1 MTRIVWLD
9 GRFINYEDAKVPILN
24 HSLQYGS
31 GIFEGI
37 RSYRGDKTYI
47 FRLDEHI
54 DRFFNSMKIYNMP
67 VKHSKEEIKE
77 AIKELIRKNNLGD
90 SYIRPFAF
98 YNDDRIG
105 LSVVGKSLSI
115 YIAAAEFGKYL
126 GEKESISVKTSSW
139 RRINSAILPV
149 KAKASGN
156 YINSILAN
164 MEAKLS
170 GFDEAIMLDQNGNVS
185 EGSAENVFLVRKGV
199 IYTPSI
205 SDSILEGITR
215 DSVIKISKFLGYEVI
230 ETEIPRE
237 DIYISDEVF
246 FTGTAAEIT
255 PVTNV
260 DGIVIGDGKIGKITR
275 ELINFYSKV
284 VRGHSE
290 HFQSW
295 LTEV

>member
-1 MTRIVWLD
+1 MGRIVWWD
-9 GRFINYEDAKVPILN
+9 GKFIDYEEAKVPILN

-37 RSYRGDKTYI
+37 RSYRGKKTYI
-47 FRLDEHI
+47 FRLEEHL

-67 VKHSKEEIKE
+67 VRFTKSEVRE
-77 AIKELIRKNNLGD
+77 AIIELLRKNNLGD

-98 YNDDRIG
+98 YNDDKIG
-105 LSVVGKSLSI
+105 LSVVGKPASI
-115 YIAAAEFGKYL
+115 YIAAVEFGKYL
-126 GEKESISVKTSSW
+126 GEKESISIKTSSW
-139 RRINSAILPV
+139 RRINSTVLPV

-170 GFDEAIMLDQNGNVS
+170 GFDEAILLDQNGYLS
-185 EGSAENVFLVRKGV
+185 EGSAENIFLVKKGV
-199 IYTPSI
+199 IYTPSM

-215 DSVIKISKFLGYEVI
+215 DSVIKIGKFLGYEVV

-237 DIYISDEVF
+237 DIYTSDEVF
-246 FTGTAAEIT
+246 FSGTAAEIT

-260 DGIVIGDGKIGKITR
+260 DGIQISNGKIGKITR
-275 ELINFYSKV
+275 EIIDTFSKI
-284 VRGHSE
+284 VRGYSD
-290 HFQSW
+290 HFASW

>member
-1 MTRIVWLD
+1 MGRIVWWD
-9 GRFINYEDAKVPILN
+9 GKFIDYEEAKVPILN

-37 RSYRGDKTYI
+37 RSYRGKKTYI
-47 FRLDEHI
+47 FRLEEHL

-67 VKHSKEEIKE
+67 VRFTKSEVRE
-77 AIKELIRKNNLGD
+77 AIIELLRKNNLGD

-98 YNDDRIG
+98 YNDDKIG
-105 LSVVGKSLSI
+105 LSVIGKPASI
-115 YIAAAEFGKYL
+115 YIAAVEFGKYL
-126 GEKESISVKTSSW
+126 GEKESISIKTSSW
-139 RRINSAILPV
+139 RRINSTVLPV

-170 GFDEAIMLDQNGNVS
+170 GFDEAILLDQNGYLS
-185 EGSAENVFLVRKGV
+185 EGSAENIFLVKKGV
-199 IYTPSI
+199 IYTPSM

-215 DSVIKISKFLGYEVI
+215 DSVIKIGKFLGYEVV

-237 DIYISDEVF
+237 DIYTSDEVF
-246 FTGTAAEIT
+246 FSGTAAEIT

-260 DGIVIGDGKIGKITR
+260 DGIQISNGKIGKITR
-275 ELINFYSKV
+275 EIIDTFSKI
-284 VRGHSE
+284 VRGYSD
-290 HFQSW
+290 HFASW